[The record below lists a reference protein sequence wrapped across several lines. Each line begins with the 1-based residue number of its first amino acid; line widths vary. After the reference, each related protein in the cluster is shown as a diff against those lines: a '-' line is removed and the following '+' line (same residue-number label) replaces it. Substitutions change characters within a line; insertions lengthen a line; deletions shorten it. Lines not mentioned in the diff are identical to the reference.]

1 MHREA
6 CLETPCRA
14 RALQVSENKETLV
27 GQQHRVTSLSVSRA
41 QLGGGSSFMAVYSS
55 YFSFCREGTPDKG
68 NLRKEVGKTR
78 WFVVFIR

>member
-27 GQQHRVTSLSVSRA
+27 GQQHKVTSLSVSRA
-41 QLGGGSSFMAVYSS
+41 QLGGSSFMAEYSS
-55 YFSFCREGTPDKG
+55 YFSFCCEGTPDKG